1 MQPVLSVYDIATPA
15 NYQFGSTGIFNV
27 TSESQ
32 EVVHL
37 MDQIGQLKRINFAHE
52 DDMAKL
58 VSLLQYVHATAERA
72 GEGSG
77 YG

>member
-1 MQPVLSVYDIATPA
+1 MQPVLSVYDIATPP
-15 NYQFGSTGIFNV
+15 NYQFGSTDIFKV

-32 EVVHL
+32 EVVPL
-37 MDQIGQLKRINFAHE
+37 MDQIGQLKRINFTHE

-58 VSLLQYVHATAERA
+58 VSLLQYVCATAERA